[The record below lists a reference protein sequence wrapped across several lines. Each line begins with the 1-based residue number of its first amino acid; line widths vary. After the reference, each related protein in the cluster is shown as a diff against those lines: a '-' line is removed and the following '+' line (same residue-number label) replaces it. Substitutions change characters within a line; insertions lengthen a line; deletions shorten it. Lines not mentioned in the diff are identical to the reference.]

1 MLKKR
6 CRKNSQARNAMEKGF
21 TTQLTNSVINN
32 PVGFLPTSRTDAKS
46 TFIIMGMIM
55 SQIRMTIGTLIWVPS
70 PKSRLLRVCTAP
82 GAHFPKDHPYHHA
95 EANPDGQIP
104 LKKIESLCLRFYRL
118 HCQYGFHGFQHLL
131 GWGVVLSIGFLICE
145 IASRNLDVS
154 GPKKSAA
161 PGA

>member
-1 MLKKR
+1 MLKTMP
-6 CRKNSQARNAMEKGF
+6 RKNSQARNAMEKGF

-82 GAHFPKDHPYHHA
+82 GAHFPSTTPTTMQRPTQMGRYRSKR
-95 EANPDGQIP
+95 
-104 LKKIESLCLRFYRL
+104 LSRFAS
-118 HCQYGFHGFQHLL
+118 GFTDCT
-131 GWGVVLSIGFLICE
+131 VST
-145 IASRNLDVS
+145 ASMDFSTR
-154 GPKKSAA
+154 
-161 PGA
+161 